1 MYQLLDSNPF
11 MCYSPLFCPRR
22 FGRLGSA
29 GGTGAGER
37 KEHADPVA
45 KSSAKKPSK
54 VKSPVRPLKSPVKS
68 APLKKIVKIVKK
80 PVASA
85 SRGTSK
91 AKPINRAKPAPKKP
105 KTADKKLKSA
115 VKPAVKKA
123 PTTKQSKS
131 LPNVKGSTKAA
142 LAAKSKPV
150 KAVTKAVAAAAAPK
164 KPLAPK
170 PAIQSKK
177 PAKSLVP
184 AKAVKPIPAKPLVA
198 AKPAI
203 ARPTAQSKP
212 PIAAKAPAALKVPVK
227 APLKAPVKAIV
238 KASSKSGR
246 HSLSSE
252 SRAEPFQAQPAVAT
266 NQKRLKSQ
274 IGISVRDLEHYAD
287 LLLAKRG
294 EIVGDMSSMEREA
307 LRSGSYSNLSTLP
320 VHMADMGTDNFEQEF
335 TLGLVEKD
343 RNLLREINNAL
354 AKIQNGTYGICEGT
368 GLPIG
373 KPRLEAAPWA
383 RYSIEYARQREK
395 NGMGVRTL

>member
-91 AKPINRAKPAPKKP
+91 AKPLTKAKPALKKP
-105 KTADKKLKSA
+105 KTVDKKLKA
-115 VKPAVKKA
+115 ATKPAVKTAPPTKRPKALSNMKGATKA
-123 PTTKQSKS
+123 P
-131 LPNVKGSTKAA
+131 
-142 LAAKSKPV
+142 LAAKPKPV
-150 KAVTKAVAAAAAPK
+150 KAVAKAVVAAAASK

-212 PIAAKAPAALKVPVK
+212 PIAAKTPAALN